1 MAVMDSTS
9 AKDNHKS
16 ALENP
21 KKLESKWERASKEAS
36 EAEKDKQKSAEV
48 NLDEEEEEGNQ
59 LSVDDRAKESKKRKS
74 EVLEWEKEEATV
86 KICGGEERVTKLKK
100 SKGSGVLTDVPF
112 SSLGLSKSTLMALD
126 DRGFHTMT
134 KIQCDAIPPLLS
146 GKDLLGAART
156 GSGKTL
162 AFLIPAV
169 ELLHKLGS
177 NNRKGTSVI
186 VICPTRELA
195 IQTHLD
201 AVQLLKYQSSQTCG
215 LIMGQASKTAEK
227 KSLMRGVNLVVA
239 TPGRLLDHLQN
250 TAGFSYQNLRCLI
263 IDEADR
269 ILEPN
274 FEEDMKQ
281 ILKILPK
288 ERQTVLFS
296 ATQAQKVEDLAKLSL
311 KDPVHI
317 NVDYGRRKVTNEGL
331 TQCYCIV
338 PSAERFLVLF
348 SFLKWMKS
356 KKVMV
361 FFSSKASV
369 DYHLQLLSSTG
380 IDCYYLHGDVPQSQ
394 RTQTFLEF
402 SKTKVGIMLCTDVLG
417 RGVDATSVDWI
428 VQYDPPDS
436 TTDYIHRVGRTA
448 RGEGSKGNALLFLLP
463 EEMKFVVYLKKAKV
477 PVQEYEF
484 KASKV
489 FKIQPKLELLISKS
503 KVLRQ
508 AAETA
513 YQAYLSAYMS
523 HSSKDIFNVHN
534 LVQQDVAKSFGFRSP
549 PKISLNL
556 SLSKSKQNQRKG
568 KNDRSRRGFSISNPY
583 GNR

>member
-1 MAVMDSTS
+1 MPAS
-9 AKDNHKS
+9 AKAVVEDGYELSEDRVKKS
-16 ALENP
+16 
-21 KKLESKWERASKEAS
+21 R
-36 EAEKDKQKSAEV
+36 
-48 NLDEEEEEGNQ
+48 
-59 LSVDDRAKESKKRKS
+59 KRKS
-74 EVLEWEKEEATV
+74 EAGEGKRNGKESEVEDVEAGAEEDEKSVSA
-86 KICGGEERVTKLKK
+86 KK
-100 SKGSGVLTDVPF
+100 MKKTEGSGVLTDIPF
-112 SSLGLSKSTLMALD
+112 ASLGLCEATLKALD
-126 DRGFHTMT
+126 DRGFRTMT
-134 KIQCDAIPPLLS
+134 KIQCDAIPPLLE

-169 ELLHKLGS
+169 EMLHKLGANS
-177 NNRKGTSVI
+177 RRDTSVI
-186 VICPTRELA
+186 IICPTRELA
-195 IQTHLD
+195 IQIHMD
-201 AVQLLKYQSSQTCG
+201 AVQLLKYHPHQTCG
-215 LIMGQASKTAEK
+215 LMMGQASKTAEK
-227 KSLMRGVNLVVA
+227 KSLLRGLNLLVA

-250 TAGFSYQNLRCLI
+250 TAGFNYQNLKCLV

-311 KDPVHI
+311 KNPVHI
-317 NVDYGRRKVTNEGL
+317 DVDYGRRKVTNEGL

-348 SFLKWMKS
+348 SFLKWMKA

-402 SKTKVGIMLCTDVLG
+402 SKTKTGIMLCTDVLG
-417 RGVDATSVDWI
+417 RGIDATSVDWI

-463 EEMKFVVYLKKAKV
+463 EEMKFVAYLKKAKV
-477 PVQEYEF
+477 PVREYEY

-489 FKIQPKLELLISKS
+489 HRIQPKLELLIAKS
-503 KVLRQ
+503 KVLIK

-513 YQAYLSAYMS
+513 YQAYLSAYIS

-556 SLSKSKQNQRKG
+556 SVSKSKHNQKRSKG
-568 KNDRSRRGFSISNPY
+568 ERSRSGFSINNPY
-583 GNR
+583 GKR